1 MGFCKW
7 CMYYTCLRY
16 HSLSRTNRVCIV
28 RPAFSSSRDIRSVA
42 LPPTCYYNFPEKKLL
57 SDPIKKRKRSV
68 TSTKTRE
75 ISSGARSFRM
85 LCKSYLQLYQFQ
97 INRSFVILSFQINQ
111 EVEFGLLEVLLCF
124 RILCLWFL
132 YYMIHLNVVYCFLC
146 KIVMRQFYDWEFC
159 RWLPQVSFFTRHIS
173 ELLFIPLLASA
184 LSRLNKFNLFYDPT
198 VPLVASIYHLQV
210 N

>member
-85 LCKSYLQLYQFQ
+85 LCKSYLQVYQFQ
-97 INRSFVILSFQINQ
+97 INRIFVILSFQINQ

-132 YYMIHLNVVYCFLC
+132 YYMIHLNVVYCFFVQNCDAPILRLG
-146 KIVMRQFYDWEFC
+146 ILSLAASGQFLYSTHFRALVYTSPCFC
-159 RWLPQVSFFTRHIS
+159 SL
-173 ELLFIPLLASA
+173 SA
-184 LSRLNKFNLFYDPT
+184 
-198 VPLVASIYHLQV
+198 Q
-210 N
+210 